1 MSFRL
6 ETLLR
11 LRKNQENLEQQGLAT
26 MQAHLMKQ
34 QRDLE
39 SMESDRQQ
47 SKESLKNKW
56 SQPLKADTLILYDN
70 FFRGLET
77 NRAKQE
83 KVISEVTEQATAK
96 RVELTEAMRK
106 RRTLEILKEQE
117 EVAAEKPETDEETAK
132 EPTPQLKE
140 ATSILADLVALHI

>member
-11 LRKNQENLEQQGLAT
+11 LRKNQENLEQQALANIQT
-26 MQAHLMKQ
+26 HLMKQ
-34 QRDLE
+34 QRELE
-39 SMESDRQQ
+39 SMESDRHQ
-47 SKESLKNKW
+47 SKESLKHKR

-70 FFRGLET
+70 FFKGLQA

-83 KVISEVTEQATAK
+83 KVISEAAGKAAAK

-117 EVAAEKPETDEETAK
+117 HLRHRNKQQKRETAFLDEIAANQWMMK
-132 EPTPQLKE
+132 LR
-140 ATSILADLVALHI
+140 

>member
-11 LRKNQENLEQQGLAT
+11 LRKNQENLEQQGLAHIQT
-26 MQAHLMKQ
+26 HLMKQ
-34 QRDLE
+34 QRELE

-70 FFRGLET
+70 FFRGLQT

-83 KVISEVTEQATAK
+83 KVISEVTEKATAK

-117 EVAAEKPETDEETAK
+117 HLRNRNEQQKRETAFLDEIASNQWMMK
-132 EPTPQLKE
+132 
-140 ATSILADLVALHI
+140 SR

>member
-11 LRKNQENLEQQGLAT
+11 LRKNQENLEQQGLANI
-26 MQAHLMKQ
+26 QAHLMKQ
-34 QRDLE
+34 QRELE

-83 KVISEVTEQATAK
+83 KVISEVTEKATAK

-106 RRTLEILKEQE
+106 RRALEILKEQE
-117 EVAAEKPETDEETAK
+117 HLRNRNEQQKRETAFLDEIASNQWMMK
-132 EPTPQLKE
+132 
-140 ATSILADLVALHI
+140 SR

>member
-26 MQAHLMKQ
+26 IQAHLMKQ
-34 QRDLE
+34 QRELE
-39 SMESDRQQ
+39 SMESDRHQ
-47 SKESLKNKW
+47 SKESLKHKR
-56 SQPLKADTLILYDN
+56 SHPLKADTLILYDN
-70 FFRGLET
+70 FFKGLQA

-83 KVISEVTEQATAK
+83 KVISEVTERAAAK

-117 EVAAEKPETDEETAK
+117 HLRQQNEQQKRETAFLDEIAANQWMMK
-132 EPTPQLKE
+132 LR
-140 ATSILADLVALHI
+140 